1 MMDRYK
7 IPTIG
12 MPMTTETI
20 TIIISIISA
29 LIAFISVIFARKVVE
44 RADKTLSMQVITQIF
59 TAYSSTAMNAD
70 FVIVWKKYF
79 ELWQKAEGQD
89 AQDISQKVLNG
100 EPLPAEVARLFYEE
114 GDLESEEIRAIDNVL
129 LFWLYVA
136 LLISQDILKIEQLAA
151 FMTPRILGFLY
162 PIEVAKAEKFGYRIE
177 PKSSLEEL
185 YKRWKRKYPKMF

>member
-1 MMDRYK
+1 MIDRYK
-7 IPTIG
+7 ISTIG
-12 MPMTTETI
+12 LRMTTESI

-29 LIAFISVIFARKVVE
+29 LTAAVSVIFARKVVE

-59 TAYSSTAMNAD
+59 TAYSSAAMNAD

-100 EPLPAEVARLFYEE
+100 EPVPAEFARLFYEDV
-114 GDLESEEIRAIDNVL
+114 DLESDEFRAVDNVL
-129 LFWLYVA
+129 LFWTYIA

-162 PIEVAKAEKFGYRIE
+162 PIDVAKAEKFGYRIE
-177 PKSSLEEL
+177 PKSSLEGL